1 MTVTLLSATMPV
13 PLLRHLRSWAGAVPT
28 RPGLTVIANPRVA
41 RAGWDGRPELLTGLV
56 DPAGHCVVS
65 LPPDAAYAATTLLG
79 TDGPVDVLPALLGMP
94 GRTVEPRVY
103 RWTTAPAELP
113 RIGQWLPATHHDV
126 PEWLRPFGG
135 DVLVATDAQGRHLAG
150 VGIKR
155 HDHLVHE
162 LSVGTAPEARGR
174 GLARLLV
181 AQAAASLLSRGVVP
195 TYLHLP
201 DNEASARV
209 ATAAGFPDRGWN
221 SLALNGS

>member
-1 MTVTLLSATMPV
+1 MTVTLQSATMPV
-13 PLLRHLRSWAGAVPT
+13 PLVRHLSSWAGAVPT
-28 RPGLTVIANPRVA
+28 RPGLVVIANPRVA
-41 RAGWDGRPELLTGLV
+41 RAGWDGRPELLTGLS
-56 DPAGHCVVS
+56 DPVGRCVVS
-65 LPPDAAYAATTLLG
+65 LPPDVAYAATTLLG
-79 TDGPVDVLPALLGMP
+79 ADGPVDVLPALLRMP
-94 GRTVEPRVY
+94 EQTVERRVY

-113 RIGQWLPATHHDV
+113 RIGRWLPAIHPDV

-135 DVLVATDAQGRHLAG
+135 DVLVATDARGTHLAG

-162 LSVGTAPEARGR
+162 LSVGTVPEARGR

-201 DNEASARV
+201 DNDASARV
-209 ATAAGFPDRGWN
+209 ATAAGFPDRGWHA
-221 SLALNGS
+221 LALNGS

>member
-1 MTVTLLSATMPV
+1 MTVTLLSATMPM
-13 PLLRHLRSWAGAVPT
+13 PLVRHLSSWAGAVPT

-209 ATAAGFPDRGWN
+209 ATAAGFPDRGWHA
-221 SLALNGS
+221 LALNGS